1 MFSGLCACSGLVAK
15 LGLDQEQLTDLQ
27 LWPVVVVSVRFGLV
41 GLTLLLNCCMITVYS
56 RALSLSPTAA
66 EARWEHSV
74 AIVRFSCTFYS

>member
-1 MFSGLCACSGLVAK
+1 MAQTQLYKAAVLSLFSGLLAACSGLVAK

-66 EARWEHSV
+66 EAR
-74 AIVRFSCTFYS
+74 